1 MATTQKRKTTTRK
14 KEEAKKPLGHRPPIF
29 VLDPSIMRRIV
40 DLVRAGN
47 FPDVAAQAVGIHRD
61 TFYSWMKR
69 GGELR
74 RLVATSGYTP
84 RGYEVDLVSFSDD
97 VEKAAA
103 ESEAR
108 DVMLIGRAAEKDW
121 KAAAH
126 RLERRHRS
134 RWAKD
139 NVEAGRHAFDG
150 GDDDSLD
157 NAVEALAS
165 ALDAMAARRTR

>member
-1 MATTQKRKTTTRK
+1 MPTTPKKKRTK
-14 KEEAKKPLGHRPPIF
+14 KNAKAPKGKAGRPPLF
-29 VLDPSIMRRIV
+29 VVDPSTMRRII

-47 FPDVAAQAVGIHRD
+47 FPDVAAQATGVPRS
-61 TFYSWMKR
+61 TFYDWMKR
-69 GGELR
+69 GADLR

-97 VEKAAA
+97 IERASA
-103 ESEAR
+103 ESEIR
-108 DVMLIGRAAEKDW
+108 DVVLIGKAAEKDW